1 MKDVKKI
8 RRLPGFWLGTRK
20 PTSLGYQRNQGIGTP
35 QFTSVAGEDIQ
46 PEVNAMQNNYIPNA
60 LQKLTQNVQ
69 QPITALSNRTTIPAT
84 AAATAAYNSSI
95 SQLANT
101 GMSTA
106 VTPGEQAMWAA
117 ASQKAAQN
125 GFTAPGKTALNALGK
140 GAAIAGTLYGLGNMT
155 SDILHAGDNRTA
167 GDMENT
173 LATNTYYTP
182 GGHAYTQRGGLNL
195 SAEQAYGNAQKRNT
209 QTSFLLD
216 SMGTGLSAGTF
227 VSPGIG
233 SLIGTGIGTLVGLGG
248 MLFGLGDNSE
258 DIEREATRLMDSTA
272 RSDKQSRAL
281 AFNQDTRDAFAK
293 RGAADGKTPGKKAN
307 AYVSHGETNVH
318 ADGTYETYPGRPD
331 KKDTLLRHVKDSD
344 TIFSNNKY
352 VTDESASEYF
362 QRTQDYAGAYAI
374 DEANRNYIMNKK
386 EEYKCGKKPKY
397 ALGTT
402 GEYGLAVLPHF
413 GEFFQ
418 ALASEN
424 RARKADTYVPQM
436 ELQSPEQYAAI
447 NQVQSDML
455 NPTDYLRRFNRE
467 FNMANWNVRR
477 NPGLG
482 YGGRAIA
489 SSDLFGKK
497 LSAYSDL
504 WLKLQEANRA
514 QRNTAANMRF
524 NLGDK
529 MLSTQYDQFW
539 KRAALS
545 QQANAAKENWME
557 QARKNQVMAGI
568 NAAADAL
575 RMAQYNKSLGIQNR
589 MIDLYGDQANRDWFK
604 LRAEYPQYDWNPENI
619 LPEIIRKH
627 GYKPQLGWDDMA

>member
-1 MKDVKKI
+1 M
-8 RRLPGFWLGTRK
+8 RRSKCP
-20 PTSLGYQRNQGIGTP
+20 P
-35 QFTSVAGEDIQ
+35 AGEIHRGQ
-46 PEVNAMQNNYIPNA
+46 WHLYEC
-60 LQKLTQNVQ
+60 
-69 QPITALSNRTTIPAT
+69 
-84 AAATAAYNSSI
+84 
-95 SQLANT
+95 
-101 GMSTA
+101 
-106 VTPGEQAMWAA
+106 
-117 ASQKAAQN
+117 
-125 GFTAPGKTALNALGK
+125 
-140 GAAIAGTLYGLGNMT
+140 AAIAGTLYGAGSMA
-155 SDILHAGDNRTA
+155 SDIIHAGENRTA
-167 GDMENT
+167 GDMAKT
-173 LATNTYYTP
+173 MATNTYYTP
-182 GGHAYTQRGGLNL
+182 GGHAYTQHGGINL
-195 SAEQAYGNAQKRNT
+195 AAEQAYGNIQKRNT

-216 SMGTGLSAGTF
+216 SMGTGLSAGTLAK
-227 VSPGIG
+227 PGIG
-233 SLIGTGIGTLVGLGG
+233 SLVGAGIGTLVGLGG

-258 DIEREATRLMDSTA
+258 DIDYEAKLLADSTG
-272 RSDKQSRAL
+272 RSDKQSRVL
-281 AFNQDTRDAFAK
+281 GFNQDVRDAFAK
-293 RGAADGKTPGKKAN
+293 RGSADGKSPGQKAN

-352 VTDESASEYF
+352 VTGESASEYF
-362 QRTQDYAGAYAI
+362 QRTQDYVGAYAI
-374 DEANRNYIMNKK
+374 DEANRNYIMNNK
-386 EEYKCGKKPKY
+386 EGYKCGKKPKY
-397 ALGTT
+397 ALGTV

-418 ALASEN
+418 SLASEN
-424 RARKADTYVPQM
+424 RARKADIYVPQM

-455 NPTDYLRRFNRE
+455 NPTDYLRRFNHE

-489 SSDLFGKK
+489 SNDLFGKK
-497 LSAYSDL
+497 LAAYSDL

-539 KRAALS
+539 KRAAML

-575 RMAQYNKSLGIQNR
+575 KMAQYNKALGIQNK
-589 MIDLYGDQANRDWFK
+589 MINLYGDQADREWFS
-604 LRAEYPQYDWNPENI
+604 LRHQYPESTSQNIGAYGFDPNDPYGIYEQGRRIRSAEAY
-619 LPEIIRKH
+619 KK
-627 GYKPQLGWDDMA
+627 KPQTI